1 MMTHEFRIAAMI
13 FGLSTSPASAQDIAV
28 GETSYRKP
36 QNINAYQSGNDS
48 CVSLTDWIGLRRFV
62 DVVSLEYLRHV
73 R

>member
-1 MMTHEFRIAAMI
+1 MNSATPQRYSACRYRRRQRRILRSERRRT
-13 FGLSTSPASAQDIAV
+13 GNLKKT
-28 GETSYRKP
+28 
-36 QNINAYQSGNDS
+36 NAYQSGNDS

>member
-13 FGLSTSPASAQDIAV
+13 FGLSISPASAQDIAV

-48 CVSLTDWIGLRRFV
+48 CVSLTD
-62 DVVSLEYLRHV
+62 
-73 R
+73 